1 MGKKMSVYT
10 RKRMGKPNAGT
21 FNGAEFMNTL
31 QRCRPYTDE
40 PLPGSWLEG
49 TQDAAD
55 GARNRVNQA
64 LGALVSHKIK
74 PDESAEFDL
83 LAHALGVALIR
94 AIEIGGD
101 SCQPAADCRAGA
113 DALRSIQARRNTLGQ
128 WGTTRP
134 EQIALGRAVM
144 VYEAILQASSPAQM
158 VDATDKRAKI
168 LEAMQSMQKT
178 TTQEPSL

>member
-1 MGKKMSVYT
+1 MGKKMTAYA
-10 RKRMGKPNAGT
+10 RKRLGNPGART
-21 FNGAEFMNTL
+21 FNGAEFLNTL

-55 GARNRVNQA
+55 NARNNVNRA
-64 LGALVSHKIK
+64 LGAMVGHKLK
-74 PDESAEFDL
+74 PEDSAEFDL

-94 AIEIGGD
+94 SLEIGGEH
-101 SCQPAADCRAGA
+101 CQPVADCRAGA
-113 DALRSIQARRNTLGQ
+113 EALRSIQARRNTLGQ

-144 VYEAILQASSPAQM
+144 VYEAVLQASSPAQM
-158 VDATDKRAKI
+158 VDATEKRMRI
-168 LEAMQSMQKT
+168 LEAMREAT
-178 TTQEPSL
+178 N